1 MSSTGTAARSRD
13 LTGVLTVVL
22 CCTVS
27 IIEGFDLQS
36 AGVAAPRLAPALGLN
51 PGQLGLFFS
60 SSTFGLMCGAII
72 GGRLSDYYGR
82 KAILLIS
89 VAWFGFMSIATGFS
103 SGFMALL
110 LTRFLTGV
118 GLGGAL
124 PNLLALVAENTT
136 SKHRSSAIA
145 TLYAGL
151 PTGGAIASIVTF
163 LDKDPASWRMI
174 FFIGG
179 IAPLVVVPLL
189 YWVLP
194 DSKRLHPDSH
204 ASKPPVTQA
213 LFGENR
219 SSTTLLL
226 WVGFLLG
233 LLVFYLLLNWLP
245 SLLVSRGLSRPDSSL
260 VQLAFNVAGAIG
272 SVATGAIMDVRSKW
286 LTTVAAFAA
295 SIIAILAL
303 AVAPADLIVLI
314 AAGAAVGATIS
325 ASQMVLYSLAPSCYP
340 TVVRGT
346 GVGAAV
352 AIGRVGSA
360 LGPLLAGV
368 LIGAGQSNSQVM
380 VSILPILAISGVA
393 ATILAARIKPQLEPS
408 GTGVHRY

>member
-1 MSSTGTAARSRD
+1 
-13 LTGVLTVVL
+13 
-22 CCTVS
+22 
-27 IIEGFDLQS
+27 
-36 AGVAAPRLAPALGLN
+36 
-51 PGQLGLFFS
+51 
-60 SSTFGLMCGAII
+60 
-72 GGRLSDYYGR
+72 
-82 KAILLIS
+82 
-89 VAWFGFMSIATGFS
+89 
-103 SGFMALL
+103 
-110 LTRFLTGV
+110 
-118 GLGGAL
+118 
-124 PNLLALVAENTT
+124 
-136 SKHRSSAIA
+136 
-145 TLYAGL
+145 
-151 PTGGAIASIVTF
+151 
-163 LDKDPASWRMI
+163 MI

-226 WVGFLLG
+226 WAGFLLG

-245 SLLVSRGLSRPDSSL
+245 SLLVSRGLSRPDASL

-286 LTTVAAFAA
+286 LTTIAAFAA

-368 LIGAGQSNSQVM
+368 LIGSGQSNSQVL

-408 GTGVHRY
+408 GTGVHSY

>member
-1 MSSTGTAARSRD
+1 MSSAGVAASDRN
-13 LTGVLTVVL
+13 LTGVLTVAL
-22 CCTVS
+22 CCAVS

-60 SSTFGLMCGAII
+60 SSTFGLMLGALI
-72 GGRLSDYYGR
+72 GGRLSDYFGR
-82 KAILLIS
+82 KTVLLIA
-89 VAWFGFMSIATGFS
+89 VAGFGLMSIATGYS
-103 SGFMALL
+103 SSFEMLL
-110 LTRFLTGV
+110 LTRFLTGI

-136 SKHRSSAIA
+136 PEHRGSAIA

-151 PTGGAIASIVTF
+151 PTGGAIASMVTF
-163 LDKDPASWRMI
+163 LDKDPTSWRMI

-179 IAPLVVVPLL
+179 IAPLIAIPLL
-189 YWVLP
+189 YWLLP
-194 DSKRLHPDSH
+194 DSRQLHADPH
-204 ASKPPVTQA
+204 AAKPPVTQV
-213 LFGENR
+213 LFGQSR

-245 SLLVSRGLSRPDSSL
+245 SLLVSRGLSRPDASL

-272 SVATGAIMDVRSKW
+272 SVATGLVMDVSSKW
-286 LTTVAAFAA
+286 VTTVVAFVA
-295 SIIAILAL
+295 SIVAILAL
-303 AVAPADLIVLI
+303 AVAPADLTLLI
-314 AAGAAVGATIS
+314 IGGAAVGATIS
-325 ASQMVLYSLAPSCYP
+325 SSQMVLYSIAPDCYP
-340 TVVRGT
+340 TMVRGT

-360 LGPLLAGV
+360 LGPLLAGL
-368 LIGAGQSNSQVM
+368 LISSGQSNGQVM
-380 VSILPILAISGVA
+380 MSILPILAISGIA
-393 ATILAARIKPQLEPS
+393 ATILAARIKPRAEAADES
-408 GTGVHRY
+408 IHAH

>member
-1 MSSTGTAARSRD
+1 MTSAGAAVRGRD
-13 LTGVLTVVL
+13 LTGVLTVAL

-60 SSTFGLMCGAII
+60 SSTFGLMCGALI
-72 GGRLSDYYGR
+72 GGRLSDYFGR
-82 KAILLIS
+82 KTILLIS
-89 VAWFGFMSIATGFS
+89 VAWFGVMSIATGLS
-103 SGFMALL
+103 SGFTLLL

-136 SKHRSSAIA
+136 SEHRSSAIA

-179 IAPLVVVPLL
+179 IAPLIVIPLL

-194 DSKRLHPDSH
+194 DSKRLHADSH
-204 ASKPPVTQA
+204 VAKPPVTQA
-213 LFGENR
+213 LFGGDRN
-219 SSTTLLL
+219 STTLLL
-226 WVGFLLG
+226 WLGFLLG

-245 SLLVSRGLSRPDSSL
+245 SLLVSRGLSRPDASL

-272 SVATGAIMDVRSKW
+272 SVAVGLIMDVRSKW
-286 LTTVAAFAA
+286 VTTAAAFVA
-295 SIIAILAL
+295 SIVAILIL
-303 AVAPADLIVLI
+303 AVAPADLMLLI

-325 ASQMVLYSLAPSCYP
+325 ASQMVLYSIAPGCYP
-340 TVVRGT
+340 TMVRGT

-352 AIGRVGSA
+352 AVGRVGSA
-360 LGPLLAGV
+360 IGPLLAG
-368 LIGAGQSNSQVM
+368 LLLGSGQSNSQVM
-380 VSILPILAISGVA
+380 MSIIPILAISGVA
-393 ATILAARIKPQLEPS
+393 ATILAARIKPEVDVVD
-408 GTGVHRY
+408 GNI

>member
-13 LTGVLTVVL
+13 LTGVLTVAL

-213 LFGENR
+213 LFGKNR